1 MAKLFFRYGAM
12 NSGKTTALIQVAH
25 NYQERGMETLLV
37 KPDID
42 SKGLSAIISRL
53 NISRDVDILANE
65 SDDLFTILEQEKN
78 KRKKLCCV
86 LVDEAQFL
94 TKDQVTQLFRF
105 AVLIDIPVICYGL
118 RTDFQLIGFE
128 GSKQLLLLA
137 HSIEELKTICNCGRK
152 AVANARKING
162 KFVFK
167 GDQVAIDGED
177 NVEYEA
183 LCAQCYYR
191 YSENEEMQSIHISTK
206 EIK

>member
-25 NYQERGMETLLV
+25 NYQERGMETLLI

-42 SKGLSAIISRL
+42 SKGSSTIVSRL
-53 NISRDVDILANE
+53 NISKKVDILANK
-65 SDDLFTILEQEKN
+65 SDDLFVILEQQKK
-78 KRKKLCCV
+78 KRQKLCCV

-105 AVLIDIPVICYGL
+105 AVLIDVSVICYGL
-118 RTDFQLIGFE
+118 RTDFQLAGFE

-137 HSIEELKTICNCGRK
+137 HSIEELKTICKCGRK
-152 AVANARKING
+152 AVANARKIGGN
-162 KFVFK
+162 FVFK

-177 NVEYEA
+177 SVEYEA
-183 LCAQCYYR
+183 LCAQCYYH
-191 YSENEEMQSIHISTK
+191 YMMAS
-206 EIK
+206 